1 MLKAVFPSLILLL
14 AATILSAD
22 DPVRVIEDGEEDST
36 WIRTDRDGDGNFDYN
51 LQINESGRKMYE
63 ELDFNHDGAMD
74 DFYYYS
80 DGVLER
86 REIDSNYD
94 GAVDIWVY
102 LYEGVYI
109 ERYEMDKD
117 FDGEVDKIETFGG
130 EEAAEA
136 GKEKKDK

>member
-1 MLKAVFPSLILLL
+1 MLKAVFPSLILVL
-14 AATILSAD
+14 AAAILPAD

-51 LQINESGRKMYE
+51 LRINERGRKMYE
-63 ELDFNHDGAMD
+63 ELDFNYDGTMD

-94 GAVDIWVY
+94 EAVDIWVY

-136 GKEKKDK
+136 GKDKRGS